1 MFAQP
6 NDSAGPEAVCGLAD
20 TKADETNT
28 MQTNAQVLKVI
39 AIADDRMLKAGAI
52 KKSSRRSKV
61 SYTVKSDS
69 FRENC

>member
-1 MFAQP
+1 
-6 NDSAGPEAVCGLAD
+6 
-20 TKADETNT
+20 

-61 SYTVKSDS
+61 SYTVKIDS